1 MTLRIVET
9 SSKKIVGRLFV
20 TSLAFLFIS
29 FTIFPVDAQEITP
42 PGKPGFLTST
52 PSENE
57 IRLTWA
63 HPASNGGSMIT
74 DWEIE
79 LNTASTSESYV
90 LSAPTTGVT
99 VVGLI
104 NGQVYEIR
112 VRAKNSAGFGTFSD
126 SIQSTP
132 YSALLSPRNM
142 KSEVDAQKVKLEW
155 EPPSGNGTPL
165 IGYRIEHWYYD
176 TTQSVFIGPTSVIEL
191 GVITSYTFTGLTLG
205 EEYKF
210 RIYGIS
216 PNGVGNFSELQVVIE
231 NSSGTTSTSTSTS
244 TSTTTTVT
252 PPAPCTTIPSQTQTE
267 ADDLSNDENQETS
280 ATIEIDLRVPPKPFY
295 VC

>member
-1 MTLRIVET
+1 MTEKSSRKATRGLLRTFLVVLVI
-9 SSKKIVGRLFV
+9 
-20 TSLAFLFIS
+20 SLTALA
-29 FTIFPVDAQEITP
+29 VDAQEITP
-42 PGKPGFLTST
+42 PGKPGFLVST
-52 PSENE
+52 AAENE
-57 IRLTWA
+57 IQLSWA

-79 LNTASTSESYV
+79 LNTASTSESHV
-90 LSAPTTGVT
+90 LSGPTTGVT

-155 EPPSGNGTPL
+155 ESPSGNGTPL
-165 IGYRIEHWYYD
+165 IGYRIEQWYYD

-231 NSSGTTSTSTSTS
+231 NSSGTTST
-244 TSTTTTVT
+244 
-252 PPAPCTTIPSQTQTE
+252 
-267 ADDLSNDENQETS
+267 
-280 ATIEIDLRVPPKPFY
+280 
-295 VC
+295 

>member
-1 MTLRIVET
+1 MTEKSSRKVTRGLLRTFLVVLVI
-9 SSKKIVGRLFV
+9 
-20 TSLAFLFIS
+20 SLTALA
-29 FTIFPVDAQEITP
+29 VDAQEITP
-42 PGKPGFLTST
+42 PGKPGFLVST
-52 PSENE
+52 AAENE
-57 IRLTWA
+57 IQLSWA

-90 LSAPTTGVT
+90 LSGPTTGVT
-99 VVGLI
+99 VAGLI

-165 IGYRIEHWYYD
+165 IGYRIEQWYYD

-231 NSSGTTSTSTSTS
+231 NSSGTTSTSIPTSLR
-244 TSTTTTVT
+244 
-252 PPAPCTTIPSQTQTE
+252 PLIPKVQRQ
-267 ADDLSNDENQETS
+267 L
-280 ATIEIDLRVPPKPFY
+280 I
-295 VC
+295 

>member
-1 MTLRIVET
+1 MTEKSSRKATRGLLRTFLVVLVI
-9 SSKKIVGRLFV
+9 
-20 TSLAFLFIS
+20 SLTALA
-29 FTIFPVDAQEITP
+29 VDAQEITP
-42 PGKPGFLTST
+42 PGKPGFLVST
-52 PSENE
+52 AAENE
-57 IRLTWA
+57 IQLSWA

-90 LSAPTTGVT
+90 LSGPTTGVT

-165 IGYRIEHWYYD
+165 IGYRIEQWYYD

-244 TSTTTTVT
+244 TTTSTTTTVT

-267 ADDLSNDENQETS
+267 VDDLSNDENQETS

>member
-1 MTLRIVET
+1 MTSRIVEAGF
-9 SSKKIVGRLFV
+9 KKIAGRLLA

-63 HPASNGGSMIT
+63 HPEYNGGSMVT
-74 DWEIE
+74 EWEVKVD
-79 LNTASTSESYV
+79 TSSTSESYS
-90 LSAPTTGVT
+90 LFGSGTK
-99 VVGLI
+99 VVIAGLV

-112 VRAKNSAGFGTFSD
+112 VRAKNSVGFGPFSD

-142 KSEVDAQKVKLEW
+142 KSEVDAQNVKLEW
-155 EPPSGNGTPL
+155 EPPSGNGTPV
-165 IGYRIEHWYYD
+165 IGYRIEQWYYD
-176 TTQSVFIGPTSVIEL
+176 TTQSVFIGPASVIEP

-267 ADDLSNDENQETS
+267 VDDLSNDENQETS

>member
-1 MTLRIVET
+1 MTEKSSRKATRGLLRTFLVVLVI
-9 SSKKIVGRLFV
+9 
-20 TSLAFLFIS
+20 SLTALA
-29 FTIFPVDAQEITP
+29 VDAQEITP
-42 PGKPGFLTST
+42 PGKPGFLVST
-52 PSENE
+52 AAENE
-57 IRLTWA
+57 IQLSWA

-165 IGYRIEHWYYD
+165 IGYRIEQWYYD

>member
-1 MTLRIVET
+1 MTEKSSRKATRGLLRTFLVVLVI
-9 SSKKIVGRLFV
+9 
-20 TSLAFLFIS
+20 SLTALA
-29 FTIFPVDAQEITP
+29 VDAQEITP
-42 PGKPGFLTST
+42 PGKPGFLVST
-52 PSENE
+52 AAENE
-57 IRLTWA
+57 IQLSWA

-90 LSAPTTGVT
+90 LSGPTTGVT

-165 IGYRIEHWYYD
+165 IGYRIEQWYYD

-244 TSTTTTVT
+244 PTTTVP

>member
-1 MTLRIVET
+1 MTEKSSRKATRGLLRTFLVVLVI
-9 SSKKIVGRLFV
+9 
-20 TSLAFLFIS
+20 SLTALA
-29 FTIFPVDAQEITP
+29 VDAQEITP
-42 PGKPGFLTST
+42 PGKPGFLVST
-52 PSENE
+52 AAENE
-57 IRLTWA
+57 IQLSWA

-90 LSAPTTGVT
+90 LSGPTTGVT

-142 KSEVDAQKVKLEW
+142 KSEVDAQKVKLES

-165 IGYRIEHWYYD
+165 IGYRIEQWDYD
-176 TTQSVFIGPTSVIEL
+176 TTQSVFI
-191 GVITSYTFTGLTLG
+191 
-205 EEYKF
+205 
-210 RIYGIS
+210 
-216 PNGVGNFSELQVVIE
+216 
-231 NSSGTTSTSTSTS
+231 
-244 TSTTTTVT
+244 
-252 PPAPCTTIPSQTQTE
+252 
-267 ADDLSNDENQETS
+267 
-280 ATIEIDLRVPPKPFY
+280 
-295 VC
+295 

>member
-1 MTLRIVET
+1 MTEKSSRKATRGLLRTFLVVLVI
-9 SSKKIVGRLFV
+9 
-20 TSLAFLFIS
+20 SLTALA
-29 FTIFPVDAQEITP
+29 VDAQEITP
-42 PGKPGFLTST
+42 PGKPGFLVST
-52 PSENE
+52 AAENE
-57 IRLTWA
+57 IQLSWA

-90 LSAPTTGVT
+90 LSGPTTGVT
-99 VVGLI
+99 VAGLI

-165 IGYRIEHWYYD
+165 IGYRIEQWYYD

-216 PNGVGNFSELQVVIE
+216 PNGVGDFSELQVVIE
-231 NSSGTTSTSTSTS
+231 NSSGTTSTSTTP
-244 TSTTTTVT
+244 TVT